1 MILRYDD
8 GSCSAVGDLMS
19 LFQSMFGIGRGAAT
33 TPATPAPVGDT
44 ESVRRIAARLGA
56 MPADR
61 ARFVAA
67 FAYLLARAARV
78 DVAISPVE
86 EAEIAR
92 LVAEVGGLDAATAAL
107 VAELASTRVE
117 HFGATD
123 DFLVTREFRAISTP
137 DEREQLLRCCLLV
150 VAADDH
156 IDATESWLVNRLAEE
171 LDVAR
176 PDLNRIRAEFTDK
189 IAGLVEVRRLRG
201 ATPTGIARTV
211 LVPVAGTPG
220 PAPAQAPMVTTSAP
234 ASAPAPEPGSDL
246 PPGVHIEQVWLVEVP
261 YTPDARERRPAFRVE
276 HLSRL
281 ARLRAEGRVI
291 EAGGTADFSKA
302 VLLIRGAN
310 EAEIL
315 ALIES
320 DVYTSGGV
328 WHSPTVVGYGRVVS
342 EG

>member
-201 ATPTGIARTV
+201 STPTGVARTV
-211 LVPVAGTPG
+211 PVPVAGTPG
-220 PAPAQAPMVTTSAP
+220 PPPAQAPLAMTSAP
-234 ASAPAPEPGSDL
+234 VPEPGSDL
-246 PPGVHIEQVWLVEVP
+246 PPGVRIEQVWLVEVP